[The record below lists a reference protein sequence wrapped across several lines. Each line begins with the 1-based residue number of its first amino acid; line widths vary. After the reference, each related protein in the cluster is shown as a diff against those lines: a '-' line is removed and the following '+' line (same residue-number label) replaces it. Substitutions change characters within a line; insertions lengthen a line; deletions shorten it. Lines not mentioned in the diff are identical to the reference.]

1 VLTSKPQATRTWR
14 EDLGTR
20 TLEISITGGRSYRST
35 SVRYRSS
42 AKEQLTPRQRA
53 IQALQQS
60 FYARYMSVG
69 QKAYT
74 DSRARLTPA
83 NRLILLIG
91 ELEADVNNGGFDQ
104 YLDNKGRRRAR
115 AALSALHTVG
125 AHKTARMLEKAMA
138 ATTTP
143 AQRSALDAGFHRGPE
158 DLAVLAARHAG
169 LDRPSA

>member
-1 VLTSKPQATRTWR
+1 VLTSKPQARRTWR

-20 TLEISITGGRSYRST
+20 TLEISITAGRSYRST

-125 AHKTARMLEKAMA
+125 AHKTVRMLEKAMA

>member
-1 VLTSKPQATRTWR
+1 MLTSKPQATRTWR

-42 AKEQLTPRQRA
+42 AKEQLTPRQRDV
-53 IQALQQS
+53 QALQES
-60 FYARYMSVG
+60 FY
-69 QKAYT
+69 
-74 DSRARLTPA
+74 ARLTPA